1 MMSISLPKSPRS
13 AKSLKNRGSPA
24 FLSKAPKTA
33 RQSPQLVLHSVVYL
47 VEEANVSYTAT
58 SVPAINPNLEDDGE
72 SPRVIEDE
80 SPRVISPF
88 ARTTSTVRATG
99 RKGASSW
106 ALWLVSSL
114 LILAIIG
121 IVGYFTYKYLGD
133 PYRTLETFPMDKY
146 LADYR
151 SMTGAK
157 FKADLKVSA
166 DLGRKAE
173 TGRLMVFT
181 VQNDT
186 RPLVVLIPPKLD
198 GLYFTKGQN
207 YQASLE
213 VGEGG
218 LVYADSCEKE

>member
-1 MMSISLPKSPRS
+1 M
-13 AKSLKNRGSPA
+13 PA
-24 FLSKAPKTA
+24 VNP
-33 RQSPQLVLHSVVYL
+33 
-47 VEEANVSYTAT
+47 
-58 SVPAINPNLEDDGE
+58 NPNLEDEGA
-72 SPRVIEDE
+72 

-88 ARTTSTVRATG
+88 AQTTSTVQTTG
-99 RKGASSW
+99 GRGSGSW

-114 LILAIIG
+114 LVLVILG
-121 IVGYFTYKYLGD
+121 IAGYFTYKYLGD
-133 PYRTLETFPMDKY
+133 PYRTLEPFPMDKY

-166 DLGRKAE
+166 DLGWKAE

-181 VQNDT
+181 IQNDN
-186 RPLVVLIPPKLD
+186 RPLVVLIPPKLS
-198 GLYFTKGQN
+198 GLFFTKGQN
-207 YQASLE
+207 YQASIS

>member
-1 MMSISLPKSPRS
+1 MFLNMEKSVS
-13 AKSLKNRGSPA
+13 A
-24 FLSKAPKTA
+24 
-33 RQSPQLVLHSVVYL
+33 V
-47 VEEANVSYTAT
+47 
-58 SVPAINPNLEDDGE
+58 NPNLENETE
-72 SPRVIEDE
+72 SPRV
-80 SPRVISPF
+80 VSPF
-88 ARTTSTVRATG
+88 ARTTSTVQTKGG
-99 RKGASSW
+99 RGAGSG
-106 ALWLVSSL
+106 ALWIVSSL
-114 LILAIIG
+114 LVLVIIG
-121 IVGYFTYKYLGD
+121 IVAYFSYKYLGD

-151 SMTGAK
+151 SMAGAK

-166 DLGRKAE
+166 DLGSKAE

-181 VQNDT
+181 FQNDN
-186 RPLVVLIPPKLD
+186 RPLVVLIPPKLS